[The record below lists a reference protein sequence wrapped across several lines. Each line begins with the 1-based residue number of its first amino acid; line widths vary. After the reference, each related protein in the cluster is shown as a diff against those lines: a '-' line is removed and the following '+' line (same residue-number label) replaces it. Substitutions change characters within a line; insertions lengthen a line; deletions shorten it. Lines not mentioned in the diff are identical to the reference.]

1 MKVQRMRWLSAA
13 GAFTGILTLAV
24 FSGGDATRVAAV
36 APTRAA
42 QHRTPHAYI
51 VQARSAAEAGRAVRQ
66 AGGQV
71 RRELSVIRGVSAF
84 LDARAL
90 AALHGACVPLLEV
103 YDDSEVRA
111 TSFGTLPETYYPSEI
126 GARQLQVG
134 GTLGNGVTVAV
145 VDSGLWSQHGPDQ
158 SAPGQLSSRI
168 VAQYDVLA
176 ASSQPAGGL
185 LAGVTSLAAANNTNA
200 NDGYGHGTHVASII
214 ASSGVATT
222 GNFQGVAPG
231 VNLVAVRVLD
241 ANGVGSYSNVIA
253 GIQWVIAQ
261 KARYNIRVLN
271 LSLSAPPHSFYWQD
285 PLNQAVMTAW
295 NAGIV
300 VVVAAGNFGPSP
312 MTIGVPG
319 NVPYVVTVGAVTD
332 SYHPLRPSQYKL
344 TSFSSA
350 GPTWEGFVKPD
361 VVAMGGHI
369 LAYAPNNG
377 TLAQEF
383 PQWVTMPWDDF
394 TLSGTS
400 MAAAVTSGVAALILQ
415 ASPGLKPDDVKCRL
429 MSGATPAV
437 NSNGTLAY
445 TVFQQGAGLV
455 NAWDSVYSTASGC
468 ANQGLNVA
476 ADLLGWQHYGGR
488 ANYDP
493 ATGEY
498 YIMATTGGGASGSAG
513 LLGGVGGLIGGLGT
527 TAAQVPLVGPVLGSL
542 LWDVA
547 QIGDGLLW
555 NGSYSSA
562 SGYTWSSGYPWSSGY
577 TWSSGYPWSSGYTWS
592 SGYPW
597 SSGYT
602 WSSAYT
608 GVDLPNQQ

>member
-1 MKVQRMRWLSAA
+1 MKVQFKGWLPALA
-13 GAFTGILTLAV
+13 GAVTGILSLLV
-24 FSGGDATRVAAV
+24 LSGGDAAGPAGAV
-36 APTRAA
+36 RARSA
-42 QHRTPHAYI
+42 PHAYI
-51 VQARSAAEAGRAVRQ
+51 VQARSAAEAGRAVAQ
-66 AGGQV
+66 AGGEV
-71 RRELSVIRGVSAF
+71 RRELSVIRAVSAL
-84 LDARAL
+84 LDEREL
-90 AALHGACVPLLEV
+90 AALRRASVPLLEV
-103 YDDSEVRA
+103 YDDAPVQAS
-111 TSFGTLPETYYPSEI
+111 SSGLPETYYPTEI
-126 GARQLQVG
+126 GARQLQLG
-134 GTLGNGVTVAV
+134 GTVGTGVTVAV

-158 SAPGQLSSRI
+158 SAPGQVASRI

-176 ASSQPAGGL
+176 AGTTGGL
-185 LAGVTSLAAANNTNA
+185 LSGATSLVSSNTTNI
-200 NDGYGHGTHVASII
+200 NDGFGHGTHVSSII

-231 VNLVAVRVLD
+231 VNLVEVRVLD
-241 ANGVGSYSNVIA
+241 ANGVGSYSSVIA
-253 GIQWVIAQ
+253 GIQWVVSQ
-261 KARYNIRVLN
+261 KTRYNIRVMN

-300 VVVAAGNFGPSP
+300 VVVAAGNFGPKP

-319 NVPYVVTVGAVTD
+319 NVPYVITVGAVTD
-332 SYHPLRPSQYKL
+332 SYHPLQPSKYVL

-350 GPTWEGFVKPD
+350 GPTFEGFVKPE
-361 VVAMGGHI
+361 VVSMGGHI

-383 PQWVTMPWDDF
+383 PQWVTLPYDDF
-394 TLSGTS
+394 TMSGTS
-400 MAAAVTSGVAALILQ
+400 MAAAVTSGVVALMLNV
-415 ASPGLKPDDVKCRL
+415 SPSLGPDDVKCRL
-429 MSGATPAV
+429 MTGATPAV
-437 NSNGTLAY
+437 NANGNLAY

-455 NAWDSVYSTASGC
+455 NAYAAAYGTATGC

-476 ADLLGWQHYGGR
+476 ADLLGWQHFGGR
-488 ANYDP
+488 ANYNP
-493 ATGEY
+493 STGEY
-498 YIMATTGGGASGSAG
+498 YIMATTGDSSGGSSGG
-513 LLGGVGGLIGGLGT
+513 LLGGVGGLVGGLGT
-527 TAAQVPLVGPVLGSL
+527 TVSGVPLVGPVLGSL

-547 QIGDGLLW
+547 ELGDGLLW

-608 GVDLPNQQ
+608 GVNPTSQQQ

>member
-1 MKVQRMRWLSAA
+1 MKVHCKGWMPALA
-13 GAFTGILTLAV
+13 GAVTGILSLV
-24 FSGGDATRVAAV
+24 VLSGGDTALPAGAAPGRGPV
-36 APTRAA
+36 EGAPR
-42 QHRTPHAYI
+42 AYI
-51 VQARSAAEAGRAVRQ
+51 VQALSAAEARRAVTQ

-71 RRELSVIRGVSAF
+71 RRELAVIRAVSAL
-84 LDARAL
+84 LDEREL
-90 AALHGACVPLLEV
+90 AALRRASVPLLEV
-103 YDDSEVRA
+103 YDDAQVQASSV
-111 TSFGTLPETYYPSEI
+111 GLPETYYPSEI
-126 GARQLQVG
+126 GAQQLHLG
-134 GTLGNGVTVAV
+134 GTVGTGVTVAV

-158 SAPGQLSSRI
+158 SVPGQVTSRI

-176 ASSQPAGGL
+176 AGTMGGL
-185 LAGVTSLAAANNTNA
+185 LSLASANNANI
-200 NDGYGHGTHVASII
+200 NDGYGHGTHVSSII

-253 GIQWVIAQ
+253 GIQWVVAQ

-271 LSLSAPPHSFYWQD
+271 LSLSCPPHSFYWQD
-285 PLNQAVMTAW
+285 PLNQAVMAAW
-295 NAGIV
+295 KAGIV

-319 NVPYVVTVGAVTD
+319 NVPYVITVGAVTD
-332 SYHPLRPSQYKL
+332 SYHPLQPSQYKL
-344 TSFSSA
+344 ASFSSA
-350 GPTWEGFVKPD
+350 GPTYEGFVKPE

-377 TLAQEF
+377 TLAEEF
-383 PQWVTMPWDDF
+383 PQWVTLPWDDF
-394 TLSGTS
+394 TMSGTS
-400 MAAAVTSGVAALILQ
+400 MAAAVTSGVAALMLEV
-415 ASPGLKPDDVKCRL
+415 SPSLSPDDVKCRL
-429 MSGATPAV
+429 MSGAHPAV
-437 NSNGTLAY
+437 KSDGTLAY
-445 TVFQQGAGLV
+445 TVFQQGSGLV
-455 NAWDSVYSTASGC
+455 NAHGAVYSTASGC

-476 ADLLGWQHYGGR
+476 ADLAGLQHFGGR
-488 ANYDP
+488 ANYNP
-493 ATGEY
+493 KTGEY
-498 YIMATTGGGASGSAG
+498 YIMATSPGTSSGSSGG
-513 LLGGVGGLIGGLGT
+513 LLGGVFGLVGGLGT
-527 TAAQVPLVGPVLGSL
+527 AVSPLPLVGPVLGSL
-542 LWDVA
+542 LWTVA
-547 QIGDGLLW
+547 EIGDGLLW

-608 GVDLPNQQ
+608 EVDLPAQQ